1 MITTDADNATALI
14 GSPVPRVQDDRMLR
28 GHGWYV
34 DDIKDAGTLHAA
46 VLRSPIASGRIA
58 GFDAQEAANDPAVTL
73 VLGPDELEAGLQTIP
88 APWLIPGQQEVDFAL
103 FSRVIRYVGQP
114 IAVIVAQSRAA
125 AEDAIELIDVTFDE
139 SPAVVSIA
147 NARAEDAPLVHPELG
162 SNRVGQI
169 HFGDTLETLESVFAS
184 AHTVIDREYTVPRIS
199 HNSME
204 PRGIVAEWT
213 PSVGQLTIHSS
224 TQVPHLVRQEVAR
237 ALSLRADQ
245 VRVVA
250 PDVGGAFGLKTLLF
264 PDEAMV
270 CLAAKAIGARVKW
283 IEDRSE
289 ALVSSYQGRGQ
300 LDRARL
306 ALDSDG
312 TFLALHVD
320 LHGDVGAYSCTGT
333 GGTGPFQVAGLMVEG
348 PYRYTSA
355 AAATVTAWYTNA
367 VPTGAFRGYGMQ
379 EATYVRERLIDEAA
393 RVMAIDPVELRQRNM
408 ITSAE
413 LPFVTRLQM
422 PYDSGDYPQALRR
435 AVDMSA
441 GKMSTSSERVRR
453 GIGYSSMTEITGFAP
468 TALSEMYGI
477 HWSTWDSTRV
487 RVNEDGSVTVFSGVT
502 AVGQGIETALAQI
515 AADKLGVPMPLI
527 SVQLGDTAVSPYSN
541 MASQA
546 SRAVAVGGA
555 ALLGAAERLSSRMR
569 SLAAAALKVEPGQ
582 VEFDGL
588 GYTTADGAQSI
599 SWAQVAHRGWMGWGR
614 GPTDPIALE
623 EIGEYDPA
631 SITYG
636 YATHAAQVAVD
647 LDTGKVT
654 VEAYWLVHDAG
665 VLVNPLLVEGQI
677 VGGVAMGFG
686 SALLEEVVYSDTGQ
700 PLTTTYLDYIL
711 PASEDIPDIEM
722 DHMVHPSAI
731 TPGGFKGAGESG
743 TIPTPGAIANAV
755 AAAVPE
761 IAEDLVFL
769 PMSPTRVWTLLDK
782 AGLTR

>member
-1 MITTDADNATALI
+1 MNIPESDSGASLI
-14 GSPVPRVQDDRMLR
+14 GTSVPRVQDDRMLR
-28 GHGWYV
+28 GDGWYV
-34 DDIKDAGTLHAA
+34 DDIRDAGVLHAA
-46 VLRSPIASGRIA
+46 ILRSPIAAGRIS
-58 GFDAQEAANDPAVTL
+58 GFDAAEAQSDPTVSL
-73 VLGPDELEAGLQTIP
+73 VLGPDDLDGAFQTIP
-88 APWLIPGQQEVDFAL
+88 APWLIPGQQEVDFLL
-103 FSRVIRYVGQP
+103 FDRVIRYVGQP
-114 IAVIVAQSRAA
+114 VAVVVAESRAA

-147 NARAEDAPLVHPELG
+147 NARALDAPLVHHEIG
-162 SNRVGQI
+162 SNMVGQI
-169 HFGDTLETLESVFAS
+169 HLGNDVESLNNAFES

-204 PRGIVAEWT
+204 PRGLVAEWI
-213 PSVGQLTIHSS
+213 PSVQQLTVHSS

-264 PDEAMV
+264 PDEALV
-270 CLAAKAIGARVKW
+270 CLASKTLGTRVKW
-283 IEDRSE
+283 IEDRAE

-306 ALDSDG
+306 ALDENG
-312 TFLALHVD
+312 IFLALHVD

-333 GGTGPFQVAGLMVEG
+333 GGTGPFQVSGLMVEG
-348 PYRYTSA
+348 PYRYSLA

-393 RVMAIDPVELRQRNM
+393 RVLGLDPVELRRRNM
-408 ITSAE
+408 IPADE

-422 PYDSGDYPQALRR
+422 PYDSGDYPQALER
-435 AVDMSA
+435 ASTMSA
-441 GKMSTSSERVRR
+441 GKNNTSTARIRR

-468 TALSEMYGI
+468 SALCEMYQI
-477 HWSTWDSTRV
+477 HWSSWDSSKIRI
-487 RVNEDGSVTVFSGVT
+487 NEDGSVTVFSGLT
-502 AVGQGIETALAQI
+502 SVGQGIETALGQI
-515 AADKLGVPMPLI
+515 AAETLGVPMNLVA
-527 SVQLGDTAVSPYSN
+527 VQLGDTAVSPFSN

-546 SRAVAVGGA
+546 SRAVTIGGA
-555 ALLGAAERLSSRMR
+555 ALPGAAERLRERML
-569 SLAAAALKVEPGQ
+569 SLASAALKSDVDQ
-582 VEFDGL
+582 VTFDGL
-588 GYTTADGAQSI
+588 IYTTADNGQSI
-599 SWAQVAHRGWMGWGR
+599 SWTQVAHRGWMGWGR
-614 GPTDPIALE
+614 KPADPIALE
-623 EIGEYDPA
+623 ELGEYDPP

-647 LDTGKVT
+647 LDTGKVA

-665 VLVNPLLVEGQI
+665 VVVNPRIVEGQI
-677 VGGVAMGFG
+677 LGGVAMGFG
-686 SALLEEVVYSDTGQ
+686 SALLEEVVYSEAGQ

-722 DHMVHPSAI
+722 DHMVHPSPF

-769 PMSPTRVWTLLDK
+769 PMSPSRIWTLLDK
-782 AGLTR
+782 AGLAR

>member
-1 MITTDADNATALI
+1 
-14 GSPVPRVQDDRMLR
+14 
-28 GHGWYV
+28 
-34 DDIKDAGTLHAA
+34 
-46 VLRSPIASGRIA
+46 
-58 GFDAQEAANDPAVTL
+58 
-73 VLGPDELEAGLQTIP
+73 
-88 APWLIPGQQEVDFAL
+88 
-103 FSRVIRYVGQP
+103 
-114 IAVIVAQSRAA
+114 
-125 AEDAIELIDVTFDE
+125 
-139 SPAVVSIA
+139 
-147 NARAEDAPLVHPELG
+147 
-162 SNRVGQI
+162 
-169 HFGDTLETLESVFAS
+169 
-184 AHTVIDREYTVPRIS
+184 
-199 HNSME
+199 
-204 PRGIVAEWT
+204 
-213 PSVGQLTIHSS
+213 
-224 TQVPHLVRQEVAR
+224 
-237 ALSLRADQ
+237 
-245 VRVVA
+245 
-250 PDVGGAFGLKTLLF
+250 
-264 PDEAMV
+264 
-270 CLAAKAIGARVKW
+270 
-283 IEDRSE
+283 
-289 ALVSSYQGRGQ
+289 
-300 LDRARL
+300 
-306 ALDSDG
+306 
-312 TFLALHVD
+312 
-320 LHGDVGAYSCTGT
+320 
-333 GGTGPFQVAGLMVEG
+333 
-348 PYRYTSA
+348 
-355 AAATVTAWYTNA
+355 
-367 VPTGAFRGYGMQ
+367 
-379 EATYVRERLIDEAA
+379 
-393 RVMAIDPVELRQRNM
+393 
-408 ITSAE
+408 
-413 LPFVTRLQM
+413 
-422 PYDSGDYPQALRR
+422 
-435 AVDMSA
+435 MSA
-441 GKMSTSSERVRR
+441 GLGLTEEQIHAARSRDVVIRSLLERNAAQAPDEVFVTFEDGTRWTRR
-453 GIGYSSMTEITGFAP
+453 EGLEIAGAAAGALRTAGIG
-468 TALSEMYGI
+468 
-477 HWSTWDSTRV
+477 H
-487 RVNEDGSVTVFSGVT
+487 
-502 AVGQGIETALAQI
+502 
-515 AADKLGVPMPLI
+515 
-527 SVQLGDTAVSPYSN
+527 GD
-541 MASQA
+541 
-546 SRAVAVGGA
+546 RVAVFLPNGPDFLGAWWGA

>member
-1 MITTDADNATALI
+1 MTITEADNSTGMI
-14 GSPVPRVQDDRMLR
+14 GSSVPRVQDERMLR
-28 GHGWYV
+28 GNGWYV
-34 DDIKDAGTLHAA
+34 DDIKDVGTLHAA
-46 VLRSPIASGRIA
+46 VLRSPIAAGRIT
-58 GFDAQEAANDPAVTL
+58 GFDASEAQNDPAVSL

-88 APWLIPGQQEVDFAL
+88 SPWLIPGQQEIDFVL
-103 FSRVIRYVGQP
+103 FDRVIRYVGQP
-114 IAVIVAQSRAA
+114 VAVVVAHSRAA
-125 AEDAIELIDVTFDE
+125 AEDAIELIDITFDE
-139 SPAVVSIA
+139 SPAVISIA
-147 NARAEDAPLVHPELG
+147 KARAADAPLVHPEFG

-169 HFGDTLETLESVFAS
+169 HLGDTVESLESAFAS
-184 AHTVIDREYTVPRIS
+184 AHTIIEREYTVPRIG

-213 PSVGQLTIHSS
+213 PATGQLTIHAS

-270 CLAAKAIGARVKW
+270 CLAAKTLGARVKW

-306 ALDSDG
+306 ALDADG

-333 GGTGPFQVAGLMVEG
+333 GGTGPFQVSGLMVEG
-348 PYRYTSA
+348 PYRYTKA
-355 AAATVTAWYTNA
+355 AATTVTAWYTNA

-393 RVMAIDPVELRQRNM
+393 RVLAIDPVELRRRNM
-408 ITSAE
+408 ITSTE

-422 PYDSGDYPQALRR
+422 PYDTGDYPQALER
-435 AVDMSA
+435 AVKLSA
-441 GKMSTSSERVRR
+441 GKNVTSTERVRR

-468 TALSEMYGI
+468 TALSEMYQI
-477 HWSTWDSTRV
+477 HWSTWDSSKIRI
-487 RVNEDGSVTVFSGVT
+487 NEDGSVTVFSGLT
-502 AVGQGIETALAQI
+502 SVGQGIETALAQI
-515 AADKLGVPMPLI
+515 AADTLGVPLPLI

-546 SRAVAVGGA
+546 SRAVTVGGA
-555 ALLGAAERLSSRMR
+555 ALLGAAERLRDRMH
-569 SLAAAALKVEPGQ
+569 SLAAAALNSEAEQ
-582 VEFDGL
+582 ITFDGVS
-588 GYTTADGAQSI
+588 YTTSDGAQSV

-614 GPTDPIALE
+614 KQTDPIALE
-623 EIGEYDPA
+623 ELGEYDPP

-654 VEAYWLVHDAG
+654 IEAYWLVHDAG
-665 VLVNPLLVEGQI
+665 VLVNPMIVEGQI
-677 VGGVAMGFG
+677 VGGVAMGIG
-686 SALLEEVVYSDTGQ
+686 SALLEEVVYSEAGQ

-722 DHMVHPSAI
+722 DHMVHPSPF

-743 TIPTPGAIANAV
+743 TIPSPGAIAHAV
-755 AAAVPE
+755 ATAAPE

-769 PMSPTRVWTLLDK
+769 PMSPSRIWTLLDK